1 MLDVWG
7 SHAGKL
13 CDGISRRN
21 FLKVGTLGVGGLT
34 LADILR
40 LRAQAAATAGA
51 AERAL
56 ALSAPPPPGQPGA
69 SGKSI
74 IMVYLNG
81 GPSHIDMYDPKP
93 EAPAEYRGEFRAIQ
107 TNVPGIQISE
117 LLPLQAKI
125 ADKLAIVRNMKFQQQ
140 GHTSP
145 ELYTGFVKGDR
156 PSIGSVVSRL
166 RADAGVHGALPPYV
180 YLGDANHVG
189 HSGFLGIAH
198 AAYQPGSKAANLGL
212 VGGVSLERLADRR
225 ALLRSF
231 DTLRRDIDDARGS
244 VAGLDAFTAQALEM
258 ITSDQAR
265 DAFDVS
271 KEPASVRERY
281 GLGTDYLQA
290 RRLAEAGVPVVTLTA
305 RNHNVPQGCNGD
317 WDHHDQIFKCLRVVL
332 PQLDRSLHA
341 LITDLHERGLS
352 QDVAVVV
359 WGEMGRTPRVGTQ
372 KGTVAGRDHW
382 PDAGFA
388 LLAGGGLKTGQVVG
402 ATDPLGQRPA
412 GTPNTPQNVLATL
425 YHVLGI
431 DPAATLADRSGRPIY
446 LLDDRRRIEELG

>member
-1 MLDVWG
+1 MLNVWG

-13 CDGISRRN
+13 CDGISRRH
-21 FLKVGTLGVGGLT
+21 FLRVGALGVGGLT

-40 LRAQAAATAGA
+40 LRAQADTAAGTAAVSDTTA
-51 AERAL
+51 AARA
-56 ALSAPPPPGQPGA
+56 A
-69 SGKSI
+69 SRRTKSI

-93 EAPAEYRGEFRAIQ
+93 EAPVEYRGEFGAIQ
-107 TNVPGIQISE
+107 TNVPGMLISE

-125 ADKLAIVRNMKFQQQ
+125 ADKLAIVRNMRFQQQ

-156 PSIGSVVSRL
+156 PAIGSVVSKL

-180 YLGDANHVG
+180 YLGDGNHVG
-189 HSGFLGIAH
+189 RPGFLGVSH
-198 AAYQPGSKAANLGL
+198 AAYQPGSQAANLGL
-212 VGGVSLERLADRR
+212 VKGIDLDRLADRR
-225 ALLRSF
+225 QLLSSF

-244 VAGLDAFTAQALEM
+244 VAGVDAFTARALEM
-258 ITSDQAR
+258 ITSDRAR

-271 KEPASVRERY
+271 KEPAHVREKY

-317 WDHHDQIFKCLRVVL
+317 WDHHDHIFKCLRVVL
-332 PQLDRSLHA
+332 PQLDRSIHA
-341 LITDLHERGLS
+341 LVTDLHERGLD

-388 LLAGGGLKTGQVVG
+388 LLAGGGLKTGQVIG

-412 GTPNTPQNVLATL
+412 GQANTPQNVLATL

-431 DPAATLADRSGRPIY
+431 DPASTLPDHSGRPIY